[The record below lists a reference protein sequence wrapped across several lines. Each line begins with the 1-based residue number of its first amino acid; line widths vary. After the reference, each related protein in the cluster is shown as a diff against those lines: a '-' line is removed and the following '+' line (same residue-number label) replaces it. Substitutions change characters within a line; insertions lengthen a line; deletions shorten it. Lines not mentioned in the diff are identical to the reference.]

1 MAKRRRRT
9 AKKSSDRK
17 WIQKAIKRPGAFTEK
32 ARRRGMTVAQ
42 FAQEVIRNPEKY
54 DTRTV
59 RQAHLAITLRKL
71 AQRRKKRK

>member
-9 AKKSSDRK
+9 ARKSSDRK

-42 FAQEVIRNPEKY
+42 FAEQVIRNPERY

-59 RQAHLAITLRKL
+59 RQAHLARTLRKL
-71 AQRRKKRK
+71 AKRRKKRK